1 MSAGNESNKM
11 EQSVT
16 HEQFPV
22 QQIAPAG
29 PCVMIIFG
37 ATGDLTKR
45 LLMPSLFN
53 LAKQK
58 LLPENFAIVGF
69 SRPDAG
75 GDDGFRQKIQADLM
89 EFGGDQAGATHD
101 PAMNWLTER
110 LYYVSGGF
118 DEPDAYQQLKKRL
131 DEIDAKHGTAG
142 NYLVYLAIAPE
153 FFLEVPLHLSQ
164 VGLLDEDQGRWR
176 RIIIEKPFGR
186 DLESA
191 RQLNI
196 DLLKLLKEEQIYRI
210 DHYLGKETVQNIIVF
225 RFGNGIFEPLWNRSY
240 IDHVQI
246 TVAETVNVEQRGGY
260 YDKSGALRDMIP
272 NHLLQLLALTAMEA
286 PHSFSAEALRQKQ
299 DEALLAI
306 QPIAPQDVASRVVR
320 GQYGAGEVGGKP
332 VIGYRQ
338 AEQVDSQ
345 SSTET
350 FVALKLA
357 IDNWRWAG
365 VPFYLR
371 TGKSMAQR
379 TSEIVIQFRRA
390 PYSLFRDSP
399 VDKLDPNRLV
409 LQIQPNDGIRLSF
422 EAKVPGPHVQL
433 GTVEMRFAYL
443 DYFGNQSR
451 TGYETLLY
459 DAMIGDA
466 TLFKGGQAIE
476 EGWAIVKSIQEA
488 WAAEKPAD
496 FANYAAGSWGPA
508 ASDELLERDGRHW
521 VNS

>member
-1 MSAGNESNKM
+1 MTPTVNHTI
-11 EQSVT
+11 T
-16 HEQFPV
+16 HEQYPV
-22 QQIAPAG
+22 PPIPPAG
-29 PCVMIIFG
+29 PCVMVIFG

-58 LLPENFAIVGF
+58 LLPDNFAILGF
-69 SRPDAG
+69 ARPDAG
-75 GDDGFRQKIQADLM
+75 GDEGFRKKIQADLI
-89 EFGGDQAGATHD
+89 EFGGDQGGAAHD
-101 PAMNWLTER
+101 PAMDWLTER
-110 LYYVSGGF
+110 LYYISGGF
-118 DEPDAYQQLKKRL
+118 DEPDGYLQLKKRL
-131 DEIDAKHGTAG
+131 EEIDAKHGTGG

-164 VGLLDEDQGRWR
+164 VGLLEEHEGRVWR

-191 RQLNI
+191 RQLNS
-196 DLLKLLKEEQIYRI
+196 DLLKLLDERQIFRI

-225 RFGNGIFEPLWNRSY
+225 RFGNGIFEPLWNRRY

-272 NHLLQLLALTAMEA
+272 NHLLQLLALTAMDA
-286 PHSFSAEALRQKQ
+286 PQSFSAEALRRKQ

-306 QPIAPQDVASRVVR
+306 QPIAPEDVASRAVR
-320 GQYGAGEVGGKP
+320 GQYGAGYVNGKA
-332 VIGYRQ
+332 VTSYRD
-338 AEQVDSQ
+338 AAQVDPESA
-345 SSTET
+345 TET

-357 IDNWRWAG
+357 IDSWRWAG

-371 TGKSMAQR
+371 TGKSMAER
-379 TSEIVIQFRRA
+379 TSQIVIQFRRA
-390 PYSLFRDSP
+390 PYSLFRNTP
-399 VDKLDPNRLV
+399 VDSLDPNRLV

-466 TLFKGGQAIE
+466 TLFKSGQAIE
-476 EGWAIVKSIQEA
+476 EGWAIVKPIQEA
-488 WAAEKPAD
+488 WAAQKPGD

-508 ASDELLERDGRHW
+508 ASDDLLRRDGREW
-521 VNS
+521 VNG

>member
-1 MSAGNESNKM
+1 MTPTVNHTI
-11 EQSVT
+11 T
-16 HEQFPV
+16 HEQYPV
-22 QQIAPAG
+22 PRIPAAG
-29 PCVMIIFG
+29 PCVMVIFG

-53 LAKQK
+53 LAKLK
-58 LLPENFAIVGF
+58 LLPENFAILGF
-69 SRPDAG
+69 ARPDVG
-75 GDDGFRQKIQADLM
+75 GDEGFRKKIQADLM
-89 EFGGDQAGATHD
+89 EFGGDQGGAAHD
-101 PAMNWLTER
+101 PAMDWLAER
-110 LYYVSGGF
+110 LYYISGGF
-118 DEPDAYQQLKKRL
+118 DEPDGYLQLQKRL
-131 DEIDAKHGTAG
+131 EEIDAKHGTGG

-164 VGLLDEDQGRWR
+164 VGLLEEHEGRVWR

-191 RQLNI
+191 RQLNN
-196 DLLKLLKEEQIYRI
+196 DLLKLLDERQIYRI

-225 RFGNGIFEPLWNRSY
+225 RFGNGIFEPLWNRRY
-240 IDHVQI
+240 IDHIQI

-272 NHLLQLLALTAMEA
+272 NHLLQLLALTAMDA
-286 PHSFSAEALRQKQ
+286 PQSFSAEALRRKQ

-306 QPIAPQDVASRVVR
+306 QPIAPEDVASRAVR
-320 GQYGAGEVGGKP
+320 GQYGAGYVSGKA
-332 VIGYRQ
+332 VTAYREAQ
-338 AEQVDSQ
+338 QVDPESA
-345 SSTET
+345 TET

-357 IDNWRWAG
+357 IDSWRWAG

-379 TSEIVIQFRRA
+379 TSEIVVQFRRA
-390 PYSLFRDSP
+390 PHSLFRDTP

-466 TLFKGGQAIE
+466 TLFKSGQAIE
-476 EGWAIVKSIQEA
+476 EGWTIVKPIQEA
-488 WAAEKPAD
+488 WAAQKPGD
-496 FANYAAGSWGPA
+496 FANYASGSWGPA
-508 ASDELLERDGRHW
+508 ASDELMRRDGREW